1 MTISRAKTFMTRLSL
16 KYPIIQAPMAGVT
29 TPEMVADVCKFGGLG
44 SLPVSH
50 IDLSSSNGFSEL
62 EKSVQQVQSMISDN
76 SARRNINLNFFCQ
89 DVAKEVSDE
98 QKDNWFRL
106 YERAM
111 GKKADENKI
120 TFDTRSVSFKDYE
133 DTPTFSNL
141 LSFFKEKDSP
151 KVISFH
157 FGHPSKPSIE
167 ELQKLGVSV
176 LLTTTSDQE
185 IRRAIELKVDGIVC
199 QGYEAGGHRGNY
211 LETDQRLDEK
221 LSTALLTLRA
231 VRALDS
237 NISEVP
243 FIISAGGIGSSGDI
257 EYMLSLGASAVQ
269 LGTVFLA
276 TKGSKA
282 SSKFRSLLSEKE
294 NLRET
299 VMIDLVSGKPARAIL
314 TPFIRSLLLA
324 SSQENLPDYSYR
336 YNAFKQLKLEDN
348 RTDFILAGQGY
359 QSINSQLEMQEI
371 LKSLV
376 KGLK

>member
-1 MTISRAKTFMTRLSL
+1 
-16 KYPIIQAPMAGVT
+16 MAGVT
-29 TPEMVADVCKFGGLG
+29 TPEMVADVCRFGGLG

-50 IDLSSSNGFSEL
+50 INLSSSNGFSEL
-62 EKSVQQVQSMISDN
+62 EKLVHRVQSMISDD

-89 DVAKEVSDE
+89 DIAKEVSDE

-106 YERAM
+106 YERAI

-133 DTPTFSNL
+133 DTPAFSNL
-141 LSFFKEKDSP
+141 LSFFKGKSSP

-157 FGHPSKPSIE
+157 FGHPSKRSIE
-167 ELQKLGVSV
+167 ELQKLGVLV

-221 LSTALLTLRA
+221 LSTALLTARA
-231 VRALDS
+231 VRALGS
-237 NISEVP
+237 NISELP

-282 SSKFRSLLSEKE
+282 SSKFRSLLSEKDD
-294 NLRET
+294 LRET
-299 VMIDLVSGKPARAIL
+299 VMVDLVSGKPARAIL

-324 SSQENLPDYSYR
+324 SSQETLPDYSYR

-359 QSINSQLEMQEI
+359 QSINSQLEMEEI
-371 LKSLV
+371 LESLV
-376 KGLK
+376 KGLDEVA